1 MTMREC
7 YGYWHILACVLL
19 YAKMAKWI
27 RKLAGTG
34 SLYTDKSR
42 IMKHKTERGFL

>member
-7 YGYWHILACVLL
+7 YGYWHILACVLFC
-19 YAKMAKWI
+19 MPKWI
-27 RKLAGTG
+27 RKLAGIG